1 MYLGRIISKRP
12 IADLPEY
19 IEVSDTFVDDGVPTL
34 VVGKKVTAELFGPES
49 MKVLDKRIRGEVYWT
64 FSKFERRT
72 DFEDDVKW
80 FVDHTVQLA
89 DAGLQYYFV
98 NIFTES
104 VTFLKK
110 FVRYVRSAKKKSV
123 YNNGVHLFFYSGKQ
137 VIGLSLDDCEYAG
150 ISREKI
156 LSKIERN
163 PYNKL
168 FTASEFLTPK
178 MSASVRNNDKLV
190 PYIHFMLS

>member
-104 VTFLKK
+104 LTFLKK
-110 FVRYVRSAKKKSV
+110 FIRYVRSAKTKSV

-150 ISREKI
+150 ISKEKI
-156 LSKIERN
+156 LSKVERN
-163 PYNKL
+163 PYNHL
-168 FTASEFLTPK
+168 FTASEFVTPT

>member
-104 VTFLKK
+104 VTF
-110 FVRYVRSAKKKSV
+110 R
-123 YNNGVHLFFYSGKQ
+123 
-137 VIGLSLDDCEYAG
+137 
-150 ISREKI
+150 
-156 LSKIERN
+156 
-163 PYNKL
+163 PY
-168 FTASEFLTPK
+168 FLI
-178 MSASVRNNDKLV
+178 V
-190 PYIHFMLS
+190 